1 MTKTFIGIL
10 AAGMIASA
18 SSAIAGDGEYYEG
31 AVKQSAD
38 VVDQTTT
45 GSIQDRG
52 GMKFKTSR
60 DNRLPFDGEG
70 SYYEGAQRPN

>member
-18 SSAIAGDGEYYEG
+18 SSAMAGDGEYYEG
-31 AVKQSAD
+31 VAKRPAD
-38 VVDQTTT
+38 VVDQTRT
-45 GSIQDRG
+45 GSIHDRG
-52 GMKFKTSR
+52 GIKFKTSR

-70 SYYEGAQRPN
+70 NYYEGAQRPN

>member
-1 MTKTFIGIL
+1 MTKTFIGML
-10 AAGMIASA
+10 AAGMIASV
-18 SSAIAGDGEYYEG
+18 SSAMAGDGEYYEG
-31 AVKQSAD
+31 AAKRTAN

-70 SYYEGAQRPN
+70 SYYDGAQRPN